1 MNHDEFIRQVQR
13 RAGLSDKEAEV
24 VCNAVLKTLADW
36 VFGQSADTLAQWVL
50 KKEPAD
56 LTQLP
61 KGIAGYLEYARS
73 PEDEPY
79 SLDEF
84 FKQVSQRGE
93 IDLSLAIS
101 QSGVVIEI
109 LQEAIRGNNEELSQ
123 FPQEYITL
131 LERESKKIRV
141 NF

>member
-1 MNHDEFIRQVQR
+1 MSHDEFIRQVQH

-24 VCNAVLKTLADW
+24 LCDAVLKTLANW
-36 VFGQSADTLAQWVL
+36 VLGQSADTLARWVL
-50 KKEPAD
+50 TKEPAD
-56 LTQLP
+56 LSQLP
-61 KGIAGYLEYARS
+61 QGIAGYLEYARS
-73 PEDEPY
+73 LEGEPF

-101 QSGVVIEI
+101 QSGVVIEV
-109 LQEAIRGNNEELSQ
+109 LQKAIGGKNEELSQ

-131 LERESKKIRV
+131 LERESKKI
-141 NF
+141 